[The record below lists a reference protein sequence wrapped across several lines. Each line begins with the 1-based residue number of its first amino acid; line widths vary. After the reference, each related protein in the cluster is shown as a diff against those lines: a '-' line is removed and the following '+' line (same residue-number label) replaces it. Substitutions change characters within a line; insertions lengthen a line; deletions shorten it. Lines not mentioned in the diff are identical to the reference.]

1 MRVRSPSTSSS
12 VSQIRNNAQ
21 TPPPLYPITTGSPAA
36 NPHRFGQRSP
46 PNQQHAYQGLA
57 ITNSSS
63 HLVNARPRI
72 SSTARVN
79 PASIPIPPTSPPG
92 STVSFSSRSS
102 HSQSSSQG
110 DNSLLDP
117 IPLDGRPVSSA
128 SELWTPSDFG
138 SPRSGFAADE
148 SSVPVSAVSTLNDEE
163 RKVKA
168 EAKSNRKVSTTNLS
182 LYKCMITLQSQMADL
197 EITNRSLLSINSS
210 LEATKNKQAKE
221 IRELRR
227 KLRETR
233 LILPPRAYREYKSS
247 MDPEEDAIVDEGE
260 DEEDSEVEDAAEGN
274 GDEIYKR
281 VKLMLEG
288 LISSGKKALETRVE
302 DFVETKGVAKVLTAE
317 EVKSWHRSNDSGA
330 GNDDNGS
337 DTDSMSV
344 SQADISIT
352 SSTNGEEEDSDEDDH
367 GRASILSHFFTGRAA
382 GPPIHI
388 SEAA

>member
-1 MRVRSPSTSSS
+1 M
-12 VSQIRNNAQ
+12 
-21 TPPPLYPITTGSPAA
+21 
-36 NPHRFGQRSP
+36 
-46 PNQQHAYQGLA
+46 
-57 ITNSSS
+57 
-63 HLVNARPRI
+63 
-72 SSTARVN
+72 
-79 PASIPIPPTSPPG
+79 
-92 STVSFSSRSS
+92 
-102 HSQSSSQG
+102 
-110 DNSLLDP
+110 
-117 IPLDGRPVSSA
+117 
-128 SELWTPSDFG
+128 
-138 SPRSGFAADE
+138 
-148 SSVPVSAVSTLNDEE
+148 PVSAVSTLNDEE

-182 LYKCMITLQSQMADL
+182 LYKCMRTLQSQMADL